1 MKTAYQ
7 YTLVT
12 PVAVREFASMRALK
26 TWALENLGAAPD
38 DGAGR
43 YPYHWS
49 AFPQWRRP
57 FAFPV
62 TGRSV
67 RYSHEMPLY
76 GRVYGTGRTVA
87 AIAFR
92 RPQEQP

>member
-1 MKTAYQ
+1 MKTVYQ

-12 PVAVREFASMRALK
+12 PVAVHEFSSLRALK
-26 TWALENLGAAPD
+26 TWALENLGAQPSTFA
-38 DGAGR
+38 R
-43 YPYHWS
+43 WFTS
-49 AFPQWRRP
+49 PQWDRP
-57 FAFPV
+57 FALPRGWHPSKN
-62 TGRSV
+62 GRV
-67 RYSHEMPLY
+67 YEMPLY